1 MYYISLSFGD
11 RKDDSGK
18 ETQIDTFPERLSG
31 KERRKPEMTF
41 QEQIKDRL
49 ENGFQH
55 WNNGYGEP
63 VEFIASLIESVAGG
77 DFLKKNKG
85 NFC

>member
-1 MYYISLSFGD
+1 MNREKK
-11 RKDDSGK
+11 RKS
-18 ETQIDTFPERLSG
+18 THFPLRTTRRLSG

>member
-1 MYYISLSFGD
+1 
-11 RKDDSGK
+11 
-18 ETQIDTFPERLSG
+18 
-31 KERRKPEMTF
+31 MTF

-55 WNNGYGEP
+55 WNNGCGEE

-77 DFLKKNKG
+77 DSLKKNKG
-85 NFC
+85 NSC